1 MRYVHKPTGVVCE
14 AEGEL
19 PRATFE
25 PVETLKKPA
34 QPRKAAPKKT
44 AAK

>member
-14 AEGEL
+14 ADGEL

-25 PVETLKKPA
+25 PMETLKKAA
-34 QPRKAAPKKT
+34 QPRKAAPRKT

>member
-25 PVETLKKPA
+25 PVGQMKTA

>member
-1 MRYVHKPTGVVCE
+1 MRYVHKPTGVVVE
-14 AEGEL
+14 ADGEL

-25 PVETLKKPA
+25 PVEQRKTA

-44 AAK
+44 VAK